1 MAGSTGS
8 RQLER
13 LRRIDALVSEGH
25 PLAQACASEG
35 LREGTYK
42 RWRSKSKTRAERA
55 LGGSPKHEQPEAEAL
70 APSAAPATA
79 SAPVEQPASGS
90 EAKTGPE
97 DTPSETN
104 ASVPERAAPIPL
116 TVATPPP
123 TGRSGRRRLIALAA
137 CLVAGP
143 AVAVAAAYT
152 LASSVRT
159 ETTDSLARQDAT
171 LAALKQSGAASK
183 EAIEGLRQ
191 VSRRGAADLSGVQ
204 AKLDTVS
211 KAQASAN
218 AELARETRALASQ
231 FERQQRDDA
240 SNRDDLTRLR
250 AQLAEAL
257 QTQSALDA
265 EFSRQRAAVASQLD
279 ALRQGAGRDREALS
293 QVGQRLADVTQA
305 QGPLRTDFE
314 RQRTALGAEIRRLQ
328 QEAAGSR
335 AEVARLRTEMAAIVQ
350 AQFPLVALQQE
361 MLANRAGLRHL
372 EGEFDAIRRASS
384 RGKPL

>member
-1 MAGSTGS
+1 
-8 RQLER
+8 
-13 LRRIDALVSEGH
+13 
-25 PLAQACASEG
+25 
-35 LREGTYK
+35 
-42 RWRSKSKTRAERA
+42 
-55 LGGSPKHEQPEAEAL
+55 
-70 APSAAPATA
+70 
-79 SAPVEQPASGS
+79 
-90 EAKTGPE
+90 
-97 DTPSETN
+97 
-104 ASVPERAAPIPL
+104 
-116 TVATPPP
+116 
-123 TGRSGRRRLIALAA
+123 
-137 CLVAGP
+137 
-143 AVAVAAAYT
+143 
-152 LASSVRT
+152 
-159 ETTDSLARQDAT
+159 
-171 LAALKQSGAASK
+171 
-183 EAIEGLRQ
+183 
-191 VSRRGAADLSGVQ
+191 VQ

-293 QVGQRLADVTQA
+293 KVGQRLADVTQA

-350 AQFPLVALQQE
+350 AQLPLVALQQE

-372 EGEFDAIRRASS
+372 EGEFDAIRGASS
-384 RGKPL
+384 RGKPLQTELNTSSIAPVPPGTQTPRNSPGSRSRGVATLPALVPARAVPRIRQESSAQRRPAPRLVPRLTRKTSGRWTAAALQRDRREQGLDLAKASEGDAIKRAGSRKKVLGGELTTPSLAAGGFGTRATQGSPGSRSRLVATLPADAVVPDTGAPRTVVRACLRQPCRW